1 MKSKHTNRAFFLLF
15 SSLLIAL
22 ISYSLWLYPP
32 DSDISKA
39 LPQDKTTQALDDYN
53 LFEGSKK
60 LFVLIPGINE
70 ASLKKANEIKKRLL
84 QASQV
89 SSIYFNNSDIS
100 QKAMDYIAS
109 NWYYLADFKATPLT
123 QEDVQKRVETI
134 AEELTTNALYS
145 SINTAD
151 PMALFNMDGLGISA
165 GENENLTLGDKGY
178 LLVASIKPNIGDIK
192 NSTLLKSEVDSVLE
206 DYPDAIV
213 FCPNFYS
220 VENSAYIKQDV
231 QRITLISIII
241 IVFVY
246 FILMRNITML
256 VFSITT
262 LILSALLAVSATQ
275 FIFKDVSILV
285 FAFGVGIA
293 SIAEDYLFMLFL
305 NDDYRKKR
313 FNYEVF
319 WGFITTEAGLLLL
332 SIINFPLISQLSI
345 FAAISLS
352 ISYVIFVFIF
362 PRLEFYKQKRGKNI
376 QIGGIIPPIVIT
388 VISLGIIAITSVNLN
403 FDTNFRHLDYQN
415 QKLLKSEDIFK
426 NVSLNSKT
434 PILIYAKSIDG
445 LIEKANEIKKILP
458 NSYTVSTIAK
468 SQEEI
473 QARKKTF
480 DNYDFKHLRTY
491 LERSAPQAGF
501 RKGLFDESYKEI
513 DNLQP
518 YNLDKE
524 ALKSLGIEI
533 IKDNTGYISLGYIDS
548 KDDAKISTIE
558 NIKIVDASSIL
569 KESALK
575 SLESMRNILFI
586 TIALITL
593 LIVLVTKKRSI
604 YAINFILFPLAIIL
618 LFLSLKGSFN
628 IMHIFAIFFIAIYGV
643 DYGIYLSKQN
653 ISESIKAVFFSCITT
668 FAGFGILSFSDV
680 SALSSIGEVTLIG
693 IISIAFLVLQK
704 RKKGNSE

>member
-1 MKSKHTNRAFFLLF
+1 MKSKHTNRAFFLLL

-39 LPQDKTTQALDDYN
+39 LPQDETTKALDDYN

-60 LFVLIPGINE
+60 LFVLIPEINE
-70 ASLKKANEIKKRLL
+70 ESLKKANEIKKRLL
-84 QASQV
+84 RVSQV
-89 SSIYFNNSDIS
+89 SSIYFNSSDIS
-100 QKAMDYIAS
+100 QNAMDYITS
-109 NWYYLADFKATPLT
+109 NWYYLADFKETPLT
-123 QEDVQKRVETI
+123 QEDVKKRVETM
-134 AEELTTNALYS
+134 AGELTTNALYS

-151 PMALFNMDGLGISA
+151 PMALFSMDGLGISE
-165 GENENLTLGDKGY
+165 GKNENLTLGDKGY
-178 LLVASIKPNIGDIK
+178 LLVASIKPNIGDIT
-192 NSTLLKSEVDSVLE
+192 NSTLLKNEVDSILKE
-206 DYPDAIV
+206 YTDAVV

-231 QRITLISIII
+231 QKITLVSIVIII
-241 IVFVY
+241 FVY

-256 VFSITT
+256 IFSITT
-262 LILSALLAVSATQ
+262 LILSALIAVLATQ

-319 WGFITTEAGLLLL
+319 WGFITTEVGLLLL

-345 FAAISLS
+345 FAAISLV
-352 ISYVIFVFIF
+352 ISYIIFVFIF
-362 PRLEFYKQKRGKNI
+362 PRLEFYKQNRGKNI
-376 QIGGIIPPIVIT
+376 QIGGIIPPVVIT
-388 VISLGIIAITSVNLN
+388 IISLGIIATTSVNLN

-415 QKLLKSEDIFK
+415 EKLLKNENTFK
-426 NVSLNSKT
+426 DVSLNSKI
-434 PILIYAKSIDG
+434 PILIYANNIDE
-445 LIEKANEIKKILP
+445 LIEKASEIKKVLP
-458 NSYTVSTIAK
+458 NSYTISNIAK
-468 SQEEI
+468 SKEEI
-473 QARKKTF
+473 KVREEAFR
-480 DNYDFKHLRTY
+480 NYDFQHLRAN
-491 LERSAPQAGF
+491 LEQSAPRAGF

-518 YNLDKE
+518 YALDKE

-533 IKDNTGYISLGYIDS
+533 IKNNTDYISLGYIDS
-548 KDDAKISTIE
+548 EDRDKISAIE

-569 KESALK
+569 KEGALK

-693 IISIAFLVLQK
+693 IVSIAFLILQK
-704 RKKGNSE
+704 RKKGNGE